1 MMDAFAIS
9 LKVAFVVMTLQF
21 EDGRPL
27 QSSAHMF
34 KGSTCKDV
42 MIVLMQNLQS
52 RTSSKPTMG
61 RGYTVQKKREL
72 KDWTLTCKQLIQGQN
87 I

>member
-1 MMDAFAIS
+1 MMDAFSIT

-27 QSSAHMF
+27 QSSTHMF

-52 RTSSKPTMG
+52 RTSSKPVMG
-61 RGYTVQKKREL
+61 RGYTTQKKREL
-72 KDWTLTCKQLIQGQN
+72 KDWALNCKELKQGQD